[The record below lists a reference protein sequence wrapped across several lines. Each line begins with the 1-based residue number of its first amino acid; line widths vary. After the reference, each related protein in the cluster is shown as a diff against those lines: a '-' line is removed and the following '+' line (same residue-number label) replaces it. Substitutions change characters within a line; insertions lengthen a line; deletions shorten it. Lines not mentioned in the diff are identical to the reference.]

1 MRILK
6 LLLTVLIALA
16 LSMTLGC
23 TADKSGPAPAAGG
36 QKAVPSPGPPAG
48 ASPAAGDA
56 SIRISGDYSRRTSD
70 CTGRDVS
77 IEGQAN
83 TIVLTGTCETITVG
97 GRFNTVDVEAADTIK
112 ITGNSSTVNAEIL
125 GAVRLDGAY
134 FVTVNWVNGAGG
146 SEPTVSGTGR
156 AYTVNK
162 ISRQDYESRSALR

>member
-1 MRILK
+1 ML
-6 LLLTVLIALA
+6 VALA

-36 QKAVPSPGPPAG
+36 QKATPSPGSPAG
-48 ASPAAGDA
+48 ASSYVGDA
-56 SIRISGDYSRRTSD
+56 SIRISGDYSRRVGD

-83 TIVLTGTCETITVG
+83 TVVLTGACGTVTIG

-112 ITGNSSTVNAEIL
+112 ITGNSSTANAETL

-146 SEPTVSGTGR
+146 SEPTVSGSGR